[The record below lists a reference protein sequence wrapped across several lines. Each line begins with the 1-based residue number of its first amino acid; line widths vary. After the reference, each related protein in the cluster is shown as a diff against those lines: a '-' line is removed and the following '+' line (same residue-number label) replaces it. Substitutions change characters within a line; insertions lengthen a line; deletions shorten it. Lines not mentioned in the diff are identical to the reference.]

1 MGNPIQSAVVECVQA
16 IAEPLC
22 ASMGLELVDL
32 EYLREGPSWILR
44 VFIDRQPGGVVLDDC
59 SKLSNALGVA
69 LDVEDATLG
78 PLIGDRGYSL
88 EVSSPGLERP
98 LKKPADFQRFSGQKV
113 KVKTYAPLPGDPSG
127 RKSFSGKLLGLS
139 GEAVALESSDG
150 PMVIPLK
157 AIAKAHL
164 LVEF

>member
-1 MGNPIQSAVVECVQA
+1 MGNPIQTAVVERVQT

-22 ASMGLELVDL
+22 ASLGLELVDA
-32 EYLREGPSWILR
+32 EYLREGSRWVLR
-44 VFIDRQPGGVVLDDC
+44 VFVDRPGGVILDDC
-59 SKLSNALGVA
+59 SNLSNALGVA
-69 LDVEDATLG
+69 LDVDEATFG

-88 EVSSPGLERP
+88 EVSSPGIERP
-98 LKKPADFQRFSGQKV
+98 LKKPSDFQRFSGHKV

-127 RKSFSGKLLGLS
+127 RKTFSGKLLGLS
-139 GEAVALESSDG
+139 GETVSLESSEG